1 MDVSGGSCG
10 KDCGAIKSRE
20 SNQRKMVT
28 FLLKNGESREIELLH
43 EEVYAKKEKRTN
55 VLKYI
60 YNKHL
65 V

>member
-43 EEVYAKKEKRTN
+43 EEVYAKKEKEQMF
-55 VLKYI
+55 
-60 YNKHL
+60 
-65 V
+65 